1 MMIASSID
9 SMMSECMNRPV
20 RRNTSTLHV
29 DGWSFHDSLEA
40 LTQCSAQHGLTSP
53 RSLLALSCQFWVCW
67 RVGPRTVSI
76 LTLQALTRC
85 TLASQLCISYIGPDA
100 GTSLWTID
108 ALADQRMPAPL
119 APPIIRLTHY
129 AKVEFHSLPRSSSH
143 RLTFFGSSSSLQV
156 LSANGV
162 DAHVL
167 FLTRVSIHLL
177 VSCPAS

>member
-1 MMIASSID
+1 
-9 SMMSECMNRPV
+9 MNWLV

-40 LTQCSAQHGLTSP
+40 LTQCSAQDGLSGP
-53 RSLLALSCQFWVCW
+53 CSLLAMSCQFWPCCC
-67 RVGPRTVSI
+67 VGPRTRLRSSG
-76 LTLQALTRC
+76 LQALTWC
-85 TLASQLCISYIGPDA
+85 TLASQPCISYIGPDA

-108 ALADQRMPAPL
+108 ALAVQRMAAPL
-119 APPIIRLTHY
+119 APPIIRFKHY
-129 AKVEFHSLPRSSSH
+129 AKVELPCLPRLSSH

-167 FLTRVSIHLL
+167 FLTRVSIHSL